1 MTINTKDVIEDEA
14 RYVMQTYRRADIVL
28 ERGEGVYL
36 YDADGRRYLD
46 FMSGIAVAAL
56 GHSHPAV
63 TAAVAEQAATLT
75 HVSNLY
81 YTVSQVELAKRLV
94 THSFADRVFLT
105 NSGAEA
111 VEGGLKFARK
121 RARAQH
127 GDGKSEI
134 VAFSGSFH
142 GRTLGALS
150 VTYKAIYREPFAP
163 LVPGVHFAPFN
174 DLAAARALIG
184 PATCAVIVEPVQG
197 EGGIH
202 PATPE
207 FLRGLRALCD
217 EFDATLI
224 FDEIQCGLGRTGHL
238 WAHAAYAVTPDVMT
252 LAKPLANGLPIGAIL
267 LTADVAAAVGYGE
280 HGSTFAG
287 GPLVCRA
294 AGVVFDHIARPEFLA
309 AVAENGE
316 TLCRRLRELDSPRVL
331 DVRGAGLLVGVDVD
345 RPATELIAAA
355 RASGLLI
362 INAGETTL
370 RLAPPL
376 IVTREQIDDAIAILG
391 AVLSAA

>member
-1 MTINTKDVIEDEA
+1 MNTNDIIRDEA
-14 RYVMQTYRRADIVL
+14 RYLMQTYRRADIVL

-36 YDADGRRYLD
+36 YDTDGRRYLD

-56 GHSHPAV
+56 GHSDPAV
-63 TAAVAEQAATLT
+63 AAAVAEGAATLT

-81 YTVSQVELAKRLV
+81 YTVPQVELARRLV
-94 THSFADRVFLT
+94 THSFADRVFFT

-111 VEGGLKFARK
+111 VEGALKFARK
-121 RARAQH
+121 WARQK
-127 GDGKSEI
+127 GEGKHEI

-142 GRTLGALS
+142 GRTMGALS
-150 VTYKAIYREPFAP
+150 VTYKAAYREPFAP
-163 LVPGVHFAPFN
+163 LVPGVCFAPFN

-202 PATPE
+202 AATPE
-207 FLRGLRALCD
+207 FLRGLRALCN
-217 EFDATLI
+217 EHGALLI

-238 WAHAAYAVTPDVMT
+238 WAHEAYGVTPDVMT

-267 LTADVAAAVGYGE
+267 LTEDVAAAVGYGE

-287 GPLVCRA
+287 GPLVCRVA
-294 AGVVFDHIARPEFLA
+294 SVVFDRIARPEFLSTVA
-309 AVAENGE
+309 ANGDY
-316 TLCRRLRELDSPRVL
+316 LVRRLRELNSPHVKE
-331 DVRGAGLLVGVDVD
+331 VRGAGLLVGVDLDV
-345 RPATELIAAA
+345 PAAEVIATA
-355 RASGLLI
+355 RARGLLV

-370 RLAPPL
+370 RIAPPL
-376 IVTREQIDDAIAILG
+376 IVTADHIDQAVAILG
-391 AVLSAA
+391 ECLKGEKN

>member
-1 MTINTKDVIEDEA
+1 MSNKTADIIRDEA

-36 YDADGRRYLD
+36 YDTDGHRYLD

-63 TAAVAEQAATLT
+63 AAAVAEQAATLN

-81 YTVSQVELAKRLV
+81 FTAPQVELAQRLV
-94 THSFADRVFLT
+94 THSFADRVFFT

-111 VEGGLKFARK
+111 VEGALKFARK
-121 RARAQH
+121 RARAHH
-127 GDGKSEI
+127 GEGKSEI

-142 GRTLGALS
+142 GRTMGALS
-150 VTYKAIYREPFAP
+150 VTYKDIYREPFAP
-163 LVPGVHFAPFN
+163 LVPGVRFAPFN
-174 DLAAARALIG
+174 DLAAARALVG

-202 PATPE
+202 PATPD

-217 EFDATLI
+217 EHDATLI
-224 FDEIQCGLGRTGHL
+224 FDEIQCGLGRTGRL
-238 WAHAAYAVTPDVMT
+238 WAHEATAVSPDVMT

-267 LTADVAAAVGYGE
+267 LTEEVAAAVGYGE

-294 AGVVFDHIARPEFLA
+294 AGVVFDHIARPAFLA

-316 TLCRRLRELDSPRVL
+316 YLCRRLRELDIPRIL
-331 DVRGAGLLVGVDVD
+331 DVRGAGLLVGVDVS
-345 RPATELIAAA
+345 RPAAEIIAAA
-355 RASGLLI
+355 RTRGLLV

-376 IVTREQIDDAIAILG
+376 IVTKEQIDDAIAILG